1 MSGGGPP
8 EVCREV
14 ERRQRSDEKEE
25 EGDEEQGQSGRDE
38 RRRRRRGAI
47 AETRASRTKGPK
59 GGYRDIAQLCR
70 GHKARI
76 SHLSS
81 DRPNRSLYSG
91 SLLLNMTICTGF
103 IIVIPLSY
111 FPLNQIPSL
120 SFSSVFIEISPSSI
134 Q

>member
-1 MSGGGPP
+1 MGGPL
-8 EVCREV
+8 RSV
-14 ERRQRSDEKEE
+14 EKSSVDK
-25 EGDEEQGQSGRDE
+25 GVT
-38 RRRRRRGAI
+38 RRRRRETRSKANPAATSDDDERRGAI